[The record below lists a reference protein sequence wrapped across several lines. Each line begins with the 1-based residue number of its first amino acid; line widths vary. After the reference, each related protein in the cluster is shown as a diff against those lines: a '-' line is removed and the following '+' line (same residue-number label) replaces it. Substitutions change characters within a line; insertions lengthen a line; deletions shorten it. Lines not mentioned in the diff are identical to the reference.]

1 MSGQSW
7 RLSDLDESLVE
18 VLGARLGVRPLMARM
33 LVSRGLVELESV
45 GRFLNPSLQ
54 DLRPPAGIRDLGVAL
69 DRLCRALDGHERLG
83 VFGDYDADGVTSAAL
98 LTGALRAFGGAVIP
112 RVASRHAGY
121 GLPAAAI
128 EAFAEAGCRVVVTG
142 DCGTSDVEAI
152 NRARALGLDVIVIDH
167 HQVPSGDK
175 LAHALINPFQDGD
188 TFPFKG
194 LASCGIAFYL
204 MAALRSRLGRVQI
217 DMRQFLDLVALGT
230 IADLVPLVDEN
241 RILVAAGLKTMATR
255 ARPGLRALMELARVQ
270 DGPVTEDDV
279 SFRLAPRLNAA
290 GRLGE
295 AQLALD
301 LLLASTDA
309 EAGRLAAELDDVN
322 RERQRIQEQV
332 WVAALAELERDP
344 ELAAAGPGH
353 AGAIVLG
360 GEGWHPGVVGIV
372 AARLV
377 DRFHKP
383 AVVIGFEGGQGRGSA
398 RTVPGVNLYEALA
411 ACREH
416 LVRFGGHAAAA
427 GVTLV
432 PERLADFRRAFNLH
446 LLNLGHLT
454 NDAGAAEG
462 AGDRGAPSASTV
474 TVDGILDLAELNL
487 ALAEELARLG
497 PFGVSNREPVLAVAG
512 VRTTGTRVVGQG
524 HLQLSITCGGAHAEA
539 IGFNMAGQDP
549 GSGAELDVIGMAD
562 LDIFRGNRRARLRVK
577 HLLRPRT
584 PPS

>member
-7 RLSDLDESLVE
+7 RLSDLDESLVQ

-45 GRFLNPSLQ
+45 GRFLNPRLQ
-54 DLRPPAGIRDLGVAL
+54 DLRPPAGIRDLDLAL
-69 DRLCRALDGHERLG
+69 DRLCHALDGHERLG

-121 GLPAAAI
+121 GLPVAAI
-128 EAFAEAGCRVVVTG
+128 EDFAEAGCRVVVTG
-142 DCGTSDVEAI
+142 DCGTSDVEALT
-152 NRARALGLDVIVIDH
+152 RARALGLDVIVIDH
-167 HQVPSGDK
+167 HQVPSGEK

-188 TFPFKG
+188 AFPFKG

-270 DGPVTEDDV
+270 EGPVTEDDV

-309 EAGRLAAELDDVN
+309 EATHLAAELDDVN

-332 WVAALAELERDP
+332 WVAALGELERDP
-344 ELAAAGPGH
+344 ELGAAAGPGR

-398 RTVPGVNLYEALA
+398 RTVPGVNLYETLA

-427 GVTLV
+427 GVTLA
-432 PERLADFRRAFNLH
+432 PERLADFRRAFN
-446 LLNLGHLT
+446 
-454 NDAGAAEG
+454 AEVAQVVEAA
-462 AGDRGAPSASTV
+462 ASRGALPASTV

-524 HLQLSITCGGAHAEA
+524 HLQLSITSGGAHAEA
-539 IGFNMAGQDP
+539 IAFNMAGQDP